1 MKKFTAIIVM
11 TAMLCSLTACGHD
24 TADEVTDESSVTSVA
39 EVSEETTEEITEE
52 VTESETDE
60 VDEEDTDG
68 EEISETEP
76 ETETENE
83 PFETVSTDGSCA
95 EAIEMFLDCTNNRD
109 IEGMIK
115 HSFPDKYIDAMYFV
129 MELFNESIEETMN
142 DMAGTS
148 SETVRLSEIISEETL
163 YDDDIE
169 MFYEYYGSIQLIS
182 DYIGEIGKENIDFE
196 KFDEWADTVDPESL
210 PEPYFNINDTRIVNC
225 MLEYEDEDGDT
236 YTDEQAFTMFYIDG
250 EGWKTDMS
258 MMGYV
263 KKSKQTS
270 INTTAST
277 LMKAS
282 NTVFVELDEMDVELP
297 EKCIICS
304 DSSKNYNVSEEFL
317 SNFEERMKYY
327 FSDYKEFD
335 YIIVIADGYY
345 CPYTACTDPE
355 IPKYVGTYPANK
367 LYSADGDPVTM
378 DGKYKLDEIYQL
390 CIEEIQK

>member
-1 MKKFTAIIVM
+1 MKKFTAILVM

-39 EVSEETTEEITEE
+39 EVSEETTEEVTETETEE
-52 VTESETDE
+52 VG
-60 VDEEDTDG
+60 EEDTDG
-68 EEISETEP
+68 EEISETETDP
-76 ETETENE
+76 EIENE
-83 PFETVSTDGSCA
+83 PSEKISADGSYVD
-95 EAIEMFLDCTNNRD
+95 AIEMFLDCTNNRD

-115 HSFPDKYIDAMYFV
+115 HSFPDKYIDVMNFV
-129 MELFNESIEETMN
+129 MELFGESTEETMN
-142 DMAGTS
+142 DMAEPS

-163 YDDDIE
+163 DDDDIE
-169 MFYEYYGSIQLIS
+169 MFHEYYGSIQLIS
-182 DYIGEIGKENIDFE
+182 DYIDETGKENIDPE
-196 KFDEWADTVDPESL
+196 KFDEWADTVDTESL
-210 PEPYFNINDTRIVNC
+210 PEPYFNVNDGRIVNC
-225 MLEYEDEDGDT
+225 MLEYEDEDGDK
-236 YTDEQAFTMFYIDG
+236 YTEEQAFIMFYIDG

-277 LMKAS
+277 FMKAS
-282 NTVFVELDEMDVELP
+282 NAGITELDEMGVEFP

-317 SNFEERMKYY
+317 SDFEESLESF

-335 YIIVIADGYY
+335 YIIIIDDG
-345 CPYTACTDPE
+345 CCTYTACTDPE

-367 LYSADGDPVTM
+367 LYSADGDHVTM
-378 DGKYKLDEIYQL
+378 DGKYTFDEIYNL
-390 CIEEIQK
+390 CIDEIQK